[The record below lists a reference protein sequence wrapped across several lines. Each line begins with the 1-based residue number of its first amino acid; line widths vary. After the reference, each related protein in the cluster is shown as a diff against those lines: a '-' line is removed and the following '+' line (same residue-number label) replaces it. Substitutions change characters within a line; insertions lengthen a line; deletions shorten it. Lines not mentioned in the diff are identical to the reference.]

1 MALESV
7 TDEYA
12 RALRLGQ
19 KEYRELLMAGKNP
32 HPEVLDELLPEM
44 GANATIDLGLVE
56 IPSSRIVGV
65 KSAGRITALTAS
77 FRPLLDAKSEFAT
90 KWIYLCRANL
100 GDTGITDPI
109 VCYEYLGSFY
119 VQEGNKRVSVLRHFG
134 NPRIPGMVKRSYRW
148 VDL

>member
-44 GANATIDLGLVE
+44 GAADRRLLGE
-56 IPSSRIVGV
+56 RFC
-65 KSAGRITALTAS
+65 ARCNQA
-77 FRPLLDAKSEFAT
+77 
-90 KWIYLCRANL
+90 
-100 GDTGITDPI
+100 
-109 VCYEYLGSFY
+109 
-119 VQEGNKRVSVLRHFG
+119 
-134 NPRIPGMVKRSYRW
+134 PRETLHIQ
-148 VDL
+148 